1 MIYITNAARS
11 TELVMLFSYPASLS
25 RIIVLLKTP
34 RSQLFYLEFIWHKMA
49 TCNKFWC
56 KNRMID
62 KMSKYMIDDADNGFA
77 NSLNEIEKESS
88 KRKECQYLVEL
99 QTKNTL

>member
-1 MIYITNAARS
+1 MIYITNEARS
-11 TELVMLFSYPASLS
+11 TELVMIIAYPASPS

-34 RSQLFYLEFIWHKMA
+34 ASQLFYVEFIWHKMA

-62 KMSKYMIDDADNGFA
+62 KNVKIHD
-77 NSLNEIEKESS
+77 
-88 KRKECQYLVEL
+88 
-99 QTKNTL
+99 